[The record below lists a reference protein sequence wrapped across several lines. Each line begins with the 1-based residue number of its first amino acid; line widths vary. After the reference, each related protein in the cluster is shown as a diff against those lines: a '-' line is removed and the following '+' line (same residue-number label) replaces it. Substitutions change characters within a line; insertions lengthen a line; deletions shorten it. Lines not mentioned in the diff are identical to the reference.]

1 MMGEL
6 IAATAA
12 AGIAAVGLGVSV
24 ILVAKRSI
32 RLAVLLT
39 PLVWLAS
46 TLCGLLVG
54 SQLMLLHGSTLQ
66 TVLLLLGASG
76 LVAVIVSAMVASRVN
91 GMATAAAAERAE
103 VAKQRELEETR
114 RELITWLSHDLKTPL
129 AGIRAMSEAL
139 EDGIA
144 PDPPRYLRSITTE
157 AERTAAMVDDLLAL
171 TGLHHAGT
179 ATKVEPVVLGDVAS
193 DVVGQLEALARARGV
208 QLSGSATGVTQVE
221 GDPALLT
228 RMVQNLLVNGIQY
241 TEPGSVVEVAV
252 TRGAT
257 TVKLTVTDSCGGLTA
272 AERARMF
279 DLGWRADN
287 ARTPEANS
295 GSTGSGLGLAFVKA
309 VADAHQGAVSVQNV
323 DGGCKISVELPALS
337 AKAR

>member
-6 IAATAA
+6 AAATAA
-12 AGIAAVGLGVSV
+12 AGIAAVGLGVGV
-24 ILVAKRSI
+24 VLVAKRSI
-32 RLAVLLT
+32 RAAVLLT
-39 PLVWLAS
+39 PLVGLAS

-76 LVAVIVSAMVASRVN
+76 LVAVVVSALVASRVN
-91 GMATAAAAERAE
+91 QMASAAAAERAE
-103 VAKQRELEETR
+103 AAKQRELEETR

-144 PDPPRYLRSITTE
+144 PDPQRYLRSITTE

-171 TGLHHAGT
+171 TGLHYGAA
-179 ATKVEPVVLGDVAS
+179 ATKLEPVVLGDVAS
-193 DVVGQLEALARARGV
+193 DVAGQLDALARARSV
-208 QLSGSATGVTQVE
+208 ELSGSATGVTQVE

-241 TEPGSVVEVAV
+241 TEPGSVVEIAV

-257 TVKLTVTDSCGGLTA
+257 SVTLTVTDSCGGLTA

-279 DLGWRADN
+279 DLGWRADD

-309 VADAHQGAVSVQNV
+309 VAEAHRGTISVRNVGA
-323 DGGCKISVELPALS
+323 GCTISVELPVLS
-337 AKAR
+337 AKPR